1 MKTFLKVIALLL
13 PGMFFGFTAT
23 AVAQTDSARFI
34 QNFYSHSVSVVT
46 QDSIGGVW
54 MVFIGTITPTLL
66 EPQMILD
73 YNYVGDSTL
82 VLIYSFD
89 SSYFTTGTFMIFTGE
104 GILDSVESSNY
115 HGEMLITTFEVITG
129 IEDDISGNLPSHF
142 ELWQNYP
149 NPFNGGTNITFSLKV
164 NAYITLDV
172 LDVTGRLVSNLFEGY
187 LNVGEYSFY
196 WANNAV
202 SGDIQPSGVYLYRL
216 RGGDM
221 TLTRKMLLLK

>member
-1 MKTFLKVIALLL
+1 MKTYLKVIALLL
-13 PGMFFGFTAT
+13 PVVLIGYTAT
-23 AVAQTDSARFI
+23 AAAQSDSARFI
-34 QNFYSHSVSVVT
+34 QNFYSHSISVVT

-89 SSYFTTGTFMIFTGE
+89 SSYFTAGTFMTFSGE

-129 IEDDISGNLPSHF
+129 IEDDSSGNLPSHF
-142 ELWQNYP
+142 ELYQNYP
-149 NPFNGGTNITFSLKV
+149 NPFNSGTNITFSLKC
-164 NAYITLDV
+164 NANIKLDV
-172 LDVTGRLVSNLFEGY
+172 LDVTGRLVSNLFDGY
-187 LNVGEYSFY
+187 LNVGVYSFY
-196 WANNAV
+196 WPVNTV

-216 RGGDM
+216 RGGGM
-221 TLTRKMLLLK
+221 TVTRKMLLLK